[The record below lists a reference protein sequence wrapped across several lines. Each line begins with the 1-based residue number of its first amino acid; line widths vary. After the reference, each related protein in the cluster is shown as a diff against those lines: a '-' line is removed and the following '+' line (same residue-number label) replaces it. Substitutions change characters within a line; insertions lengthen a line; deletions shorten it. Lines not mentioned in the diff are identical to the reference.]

1 MGTKNQ
7 STWNQLRKKIKNR
20 NAVSWTPIL
29 ITAGYLILGGLWI
42 QLSDRIL
49 ILAVTDPQALT
60 RLQTIKGFLYV
71 GTTGLLLWLSI
82 NFHTRKLI
90 RKEHQLR
97 NSKEQ
102 YLSLFKSIRDPIL
115 VANTRREIID
125 FNPAFSEL
133 FGYTLEDLQGQK
145 TQVIYHQSEQY
156 QSLGK
161 KLAPQVSNPDISTIT
176 VYRKKNGE
184 TFPGETTV
192 SYLRNNQGEVTG
204 FIGII
209 KDISENLERESALLD
224 SEESYR
230 KLVEQAPVG
239 IFRTTSDGKVLEVNT
254 RMAEILGYQTKE
266 EAINAYNDLGTELYH
281 HPERRKTFLQ
291 ELRKNQQVK
300 DFVYQAE
307 KKNGDLTWLSM
318 NARINHTADDGSF
331 TIQGFATDITERKGI
346 EEALLSERN
355 RAQNYLDIAKVMI
368 VALNQKG
375 TIILINDFGCQL
387 LGYREEEL
395 LGKDWFEVCFPPAN
409 RQKMREVFQ
418 EMIEGRS
425 PAVEG
430 IQNPVITKDGT
441 EKIIDWNN
449 VLLKDESGQVTG
461 ILSSGNDITERL
473 RAEQEL
479 KSYQEELEDLVDQRT
494 EELEI
499 RISEVETLN
508 KALTNLLEDLQ
519 VTNRKL
525 EDTTAQLQLANQ
537 ELESFTYSV
546 SHDLRAPLRA
556 INGFSRILMS
566 EFKPQIPDGAFR
578 YLDLI
583 QENANQMDILIKD
596 LLSLS
601 RLGQQALTIEQINTR
616 DLVESVIDS
625 LRRDYPD
632 RKMEITL
639 GTLPPCRADA
649 GFLRQIYVN
658 LIDNALKYTK
668 NQPQAEIEI
677 SSFQEGTERV
687 YFVKDNGVGFDMAY
701 TDKLFGIFQRL
712 HKSQDYEGTGVG
724 LAIVQRLIH
733 RHEGRIWAEGQV
745 DQGATFY
752 FTLNPSPEPG

>member
-1 MGTKNQ
+1 MGTKSQ

-20 NAVSWTPIL
+20 NAISWTPLL

-60 RLQTIKGFLYV
+60 RLQTIKGFFYV

-97 NSKEQ
+97 NSKEK

-125 FNPAFSEL
+125 WNPAFSEL
-133 FGYTLEDLQGQK
+133 FGYSLEELQGQK
-145 TQVIYHQSEQY
+145 THVIYHQPEQY
-156 QSLGK
+156 QSLGE
-161 KLAPQVSNPDISTIT
+161 KLTPQVTDLDISTIT

-192 SYLRNNQGEVTG
+192 SYLRNNQGELTG

-254 RMAEILGYQTKE
+254 QMAEILGYQTKE
-266 EAINAYNDLGTELYH
+266 EALNAYNDLGTELYH
-281 HPERRKTFLQ
+281 NPERRKTFLQ
-291 ELRKNQQVK
+291 ELKKNQQVK
-300 DFVYQAE
+300 DFAYQAE
-307 KKNGDLTWLSM
+307 KKNGELIWISM
-318 NARINHTADDGSF
+318 NARINHKSPDGSF

-346 EEALLSERN
+346 AEALLKERN
-355 RAQNYLDIAKVMI
+355 RAQNFLDIAKVMI

-375 TIILINDFGCQL
+375 TIILINDFGSQL
-387 LGYREEEL
+387 LGHREEDL
-395 LGKDWFEVCFPPAN
+395 LGKDWFEICIPPAN
-409 RQKMREVFQ
+409 QQKVREVFK

-425 PAVEG
+425 PVVENH
-430 IQNPVITKDGT
+430 QNQVITKDGT

-449 VLLKDESGQVTG
+449 VLLKDEKGQITG

-494 EELEI
+494 GELEI
-499 RISEVETLN
+499 RITEVETLN

-525 EDTTAQLQLANQ
+525 EDTTTRLQLANQ

-566 EFKPQIPDGAFR
+566 EFKPQIPDEAFR

-601 RLGQQALTIEQINTR
+601 RLGQQALNIEQINTR
-616 DLVESVIDS
+616 DLVEGVIDS

-632 RKMEITL
+632 RKMEIIL
-639 GTLPPCRADA
+639 DTLPPCQADA
-649 GFLRQIYVN
+649 GFLKQIYVN

-668 NQPQAEIEI
+668 NQPQTKIEI
-677 SSFQEGTERV
+677 SSFLEGDERV

-733 RHEGRIWAEGQV
+733 RHGGKIWAEGKV
-745 DQGATFY
+745 NQGAAFY
-752 FTLNPSPEPG
+752 FTLGPSPEPG